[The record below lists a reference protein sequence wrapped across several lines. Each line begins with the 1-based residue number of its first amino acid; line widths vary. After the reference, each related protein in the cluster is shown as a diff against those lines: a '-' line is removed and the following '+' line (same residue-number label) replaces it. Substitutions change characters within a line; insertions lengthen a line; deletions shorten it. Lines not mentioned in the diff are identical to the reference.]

1 MWNKYF
7 LIILDVEL
15 ALNESLQPEEYMTPA
30 VDKNQNMK
38 KKLEELRKD
47 LNQAKDPHKVT
58 KEDLTHQDNL
68 KEGRDKYK
76 TLKQIRQGNTK
87 KRIDEFE
94 SM

>member
-1 MWNKYF
+1 
-7 LIILDVEL
+7 
-15 ALNESLQPEEYMTPA
+15 
-30 VDKNQNMK
+30 
-38 KKLEELRKD
+38 LRRD
-47 LNQAKDPHKVT
+47 LNQAKDPHKLT
-58 KEDLTHQDNL
+58 KEDLTHQENV